1 MVNPYAD
8 GNQRCKTG
16 LWAYHPYTVGRTGI
30 GVSSMLGHLVV
41 HRTVED
47 LRYEAA
53 APGWLRRLLAT
64 VFWRRRYF
72 K

>member
-1 MVNPYAD
+1 
-8 GNQRCKTG
+8 
-16 LWAYHPYTVGRTGI
+16 
-30 GVSSMLGHLVV
+30 MLGHLVV

-47 LRYEAA
+47 LHYEAA
-53 APGWLRRLLAT
+53 GPGWLRRLLAT